1 MPAFKLLSSSCGEQC
16 FSYLKHFLLPP
27 LPLLYLLYLLFSFQ
41 LPKRLS
47 SASHTEAWS
56 GPGVRLNASEIIL
69 GGFRLPFSYCRTGL
83 STLQLFDPSHP
94 LSPTAA
100 SYQFLIPSRHSSSSS
115 LPGQDYTGITSSSL
129 PPEIS
134 IVSRPHQPL
143 THHNSLRNSAADQ
156 FVFTQYIRAVNVV
169 CWMLMVSYIFLSPHA
184 FLVGPVQGVQGTR
197 LHKEP

>member
-1 MPAFKLLSSSCGEQC
+1 MESSASPT
-16 FSYLKHFLLPP
+16 SSTSS
-27 LPLLYLLYLLFSFQ
+27 YLLYLSSTSSTSSSPFNC
-41 LPKRLS
+41 PKRLS

-69 GGFRLPFSYCRTGL
+69 GGFRLLFSYCRAGL
-83 STLQLFDPSHP
+83 LFNSSIPHTLFHP
-94 LSPTAA
+94 RQQAINS
-100 SYQFLIPSRHSSSSS
+100 SFLLVIR
-115 LPGQDYTGITSSSL
+115 LPPHHLAKITRGITSSSL